1 MPHYPQTLLGV
12 DKRSG
17 EAISTDPVEDYTK
30 NPNEIVNGFFE
41 MLANLDRIPQV
52 INVADKRTYNLLKEI
67 CANSKINLSIKDN
80 LIELE
85 EVKNGLFDYLDSQ
98 LPDETYDSDVI
109 SDEEILQM
117 LDMMEYMA
125 NEGIAPPQELI
136 DLLVDGVETGV
147 FDDNLSKKI
156 IDTLDKIL

>member
-1 MPHYPQTLLGV
+1 MAY
-12 DKRSG
+12 D
-17 EAISTDPVEDYTK
+17 
-30 NPNEIVNGFFE
+30 
-41 MLANLDRIPQV
+41 
-52 INVADKRTYNLLKEI
+52 ADN
-67 CANSKINLSIKDN
+67 
-80 LIELE
+80 
-85 EVKNGLFDYLDSQ
+85 
-98 LPDETYDSDVI
+98 SDVI